1 MQFKYGIEVKIREL
15 LSTSSIATTLLGS
28 AKSLYGTQ
36 ANTLYARL
44 RFTLIVT
51 FFQFLNWRSIEMNI
65 CRSRKIAQ
73 SYSKKEKQRLV
84 SNFVAVEWSLD
95 LFKK

>member
-1 MQFKYGIEVKIREL
+1 
-15 LSTSSIATTLLGS
+15 
-28 AKSLYGTQ
+28 
-36 ANTLYARL
+36 
-44 RFTLIVT
+44 
-51 FFQFLNWRSIEMNI
+51 MNI

-95 LFKK
+95 LFKKRSTKVAFVEEI